1 LPTLFGI
8 IGVLVTCA
16 GLDLL
21 WQTRTEIQFWMSA
34 YIRMFRAM
42 LKNRDSAK
50 SIFSSQDA
58 SPSHRGAVRFLLGV
72 AFAFVFGPALIV
84 IGIGL
89 FFKLHL

>member
-1 LPTLFGI
+1 MPTLFGI

-21 WQTRTEIQFWMSA
+21 WQTRAEIQFWLSA
-34 YIRMFRAM
+34 YVKMFRAL

-50 SIFSSQDA
+50 GIVATQDA
-58 SPSHRGAVRFLLGV
+58 SASHHGAVRFLLGF

-84 IGIGL
+84 IGVGL
-89 FFKLHL
+89 FLKLHL

>member
-1 LPTLFGI
+1 LPTLLGM

-21 WQTRTEIQFWMSA
+21 WQTRTEIQFWISA
-34 YIRMFRAM
+34 YVKMFRAI

-50 SIFSSQDA
+50 GIFSTEDA
-58 SPSHRGAVRFLLGV
+58 SATHRGAVRFLLGF

-84 IGIGL
+84 IGVGL
-89 FFKLHL
+89 FLKFHL

>member
-21 WQTRTEIQFWMSA
+21 WQTRTEIQFWIGA
-34 YIRMFRAM
+34 YIKMFRAM
-42 LKNRDSAK
+42 LRSRDSAADTFP
-50 SIFSSQDA
+50 SREA
-58 SPSHRGAVRFLLGV
+58 SDKHRGAVRFLLGI
-72 AFAFVFGPALIV
+72 AFTFVFGPALII
-84 IGIGL
+84 IGVGL